1 MPIVA
6 YTINLSPFE
15 LKIDFTVVPNLP
27 SKAASLKNL
36 NAFNNLGQ
44 ELRHHLQ
51 VGGAADRQ
59 KLSESLNHPQHQITP
74 AGLQQAEG
82 CRGVRH
88 QRVSVA
94 LTVSPAGEAGMSAA
108 SLDDVF

>member
-36 NAFNNLGQ
+36 NAFNNLGSLANLKNP
-44 ELRHHLQ
+44 EDCKPSGTIGNENITITNSILWLLTNFN
-51 VGGAADRQ
+51 
-59 KLSESLNHPQHQITP
+59 LS
-74 AGLQQAEG
+74 
-82 CRGVRH
+82 
-88 QRVSVA
+88 
-94 LTVSPAGEAGMSAA
+94 SAK
-108 SLDDVF
+108 